1 MPTNQAGRVFK
12 RWVALA
18 LVLSVGVFLFLTFV
32 EMRRADPGAVSSP
45 VKNASPAEPGAEAPP
60 RDPVSAEHA
69 APVPRDLRPAE
80 PRAPDFSP
88 TRPGQII
95 RTYLIF
101 AQAESLETAQRRME
115 QGWPPDLDFRSW
127 NRLAVEAAAEQGD
140 LLALNKRAVI
150 RLAEGREDWLDHEPL
165 IRGSGF
171 YARLRAAE
179 AWRLIYT
186 QRLNGRSGGL
196 AAYRIPEDQVV
207 VGLAWDLVAQYLGH
221 MSVLIEMGG
230 SFRGPHARA
239 LESVG
244 FVQILEAEEMA
255 LGILRYVNDERRRRG
270 WPPLRA
276 QWSTR

>member
-1 MPTNQAGRVFK
+1 MPIPAVK
-12 RWVALA
+12 RTLLLA
-18 LVLSVGVFLFLTFV
+18 AVLAICIWMVLSLLEQQPDRGTVAG
-32 EMRRADPGAVSSP
+32 
-45 VKNASPAEPGAEAPP
+45 PAKDQRLQDAEALSRPP
-60 RDPVSAEHA
+60 EPASTE
-69 APVPRDLRPAE
+69 RPAPSPNELPPNE
-80 PRAPDFSP
+80 PAAQDFNP

-95 RTYLIF
+95 KTYLIF
-101 AQAESLETAQRRME
+101 AQAPGPEIAQLRTE

-127 NRLAVEAAAEQGD
+127 NRLAVEAAAEKGD
-140 LLALNKRAVI
+140 LEALNKRAVI

-255 LGILRYVNDERRRRG
+255 LGILRYVNEERRRRG

>member
-1 MPTNQAGRVFK
+1 MPIPAVK
-12 RWVALA
+12 RTLLLA
-18 LVLSVGVFLFLTFV
+18 AVLAICIWMVLSLREQRPTDRGTVAGPTKDERLQDAEAL
-32 EMRRADPGAVSSP
+32 SP
-45 VKNASPAEPGAEAPP
+45 PPEPTSTARPAPTPNHLPSAEPA
-60 RDPVSAEHA
+60 
-69 APVPRDLRPAE
+69 
-80 PRAPDFSP
+80 APDFSP

-95 RTYLIF
+95 KTHLIF
-101 AQAESLETAQRRME
+101 AQAESLETTQRRLE

-127 NRLAVEAAAEQGD
+127 NRLAVEAVADQGD

-239 LESVG
+239 LDSVG

-276 QWSTR
+276 QWSKR

>member
-1 MPTNQAGRVFK
+1 MSAADGIRPSEPT
-12 RWVALA
+12 
-18 LVLSVGVFLFLTFV
+18 LS
-32 EMRRADPGAVSSP
+32 
-45 VKNASPAEPGAEAPP
+45 
-60 RDPVSAEHA
+60 
-69 APVPRDLRPAE
+69 
-80 PRAPDFSP
+80 DFQP
-88 TRPGQII
+88 TLPGQII
-95 RTYLIF
+95 KTYVIF
-101 AQAESLETAQRRME
+101 SQAESLETAQRRTA

-127 NRLAVEAAAEQGD
+127 NRLAVDAAAEQGD
-140 LLALNKRAVI
+140 LLALNQRAVI

-179 AWRLIYT
+179 AWRLVYP
-186 QRLNGRSGGL
+186 QRLNGRSGGF

-239 LESVG
+239 LDSVG
-244 FVQILEAEEMA
+244 FAQILEAEEMA

>member
-1 MPTNQAGRVFK
+1 L
-12 RWVALA
+12 ALA
-18 LVLSVGVFLFLTFV
+18 AALSVGAFVFLTLA
-32 EMRRADPGAVSSP
+32 EMRRASNEIVAENIKAESPLEGSSQ
-45 VKNASPAEPGAEAPP
+45 ASPSALGPDERNAPSPNDFRLTQP
-60 RDPVSAEHA
+60 RVQ
-69 APVPRDLRPAE
+69 
-80 PRAPDFSP
+80 DFNP
-88 TRPGQII
+88 TRPGQIV

-101 AQAESLETAQRRME
+101 AEARDPETAQRRTE

-127 NRLAVEAAAEQGD
+127 NRLAVEAEAEQGD
-140 LLALNKRAVI
+140 LVALNKRAVI

-186 QRLNGRSGGL
+186 QRLNGRGGGL
-196 AAYRIPEDQVV
+196 AAYRIPENQVV

-239 LESVG
+239 LDSVG
-244 FVQILEAEEMA
+244 FVDILEAEELA
-255 LGILRYVNDERRRRG
+255 LGILRYANDERRRRG